1 MRKIRTVLLLCLLS
15 VFTLAGTACDQ
26 PQESSPSLVKVPFD
40 HAFECE
46 PGTFWLRD
54 VFLTAEIQTE
64 DQVYRSETAYLV
76 VRTEF
81 DFENYAL
88 KECGVTVYNYDSSDD
103 GSYYYINY
111 FRTDRGF
118 LSDEIGG
125 SEDLDLSLTQALSP
139 DLHLDGQ
146 PGPVRGTAWFCFRI
160 PAEIQ
165 DYLYEQAEKEA
176 GEMTWE
182 EQFNFGLYLDLNDVY
197 YQAPLTT
204 TQIGCRLDQIDVY
217 ETYPIQA

>member
-1 MRKIRTVLLLCLLS
+1 MRKTRAILLLCLLS
-15 VFTLAGTACDQ
+15 VFTLAGTACKPGPPGYLTFAYYGFNQ
-26 PQESSPSLVKVPFD
+26 PLTCDE
-40 HAFECE
+40 
-46 PGTFWLRD
+46 GTFCLKD
-54 VFLTAEIQTE
+54 IFLTEEIKAEEQN
-64 DQVYRSETAYLV
+64 YRSETIYLI
-76 VRTEF
+76 VRIEL
-81 DFENYAL
+81 DFHNFSL
-88 KECGVTVYNYDSSDD
+88 QECGVTIYNYVTESNEVR
-103 GSYYYINY
+103 YYPI
-111 FRTDRGF
+111 R
-118 LSDEIGG
+118 G

-146 PGPVRGTAWFCFRI
+146 PGPVQGTAWLCFHV

-204 TQIGCRLDQIDVY
+204 TQIGCRLDQIEIY
-217 ETYPIQA
+217 ETYPIEA

>member
-1 MRKIRTVLLLCLLS
+1 MRKIKILLLILS
-15 VFTLAGTACDQ
+15 LVFTAGAAACDQ

-103 GSYYYINY
+103 RSYYYINY

-118 LSDEIGG
+118 FVGRDRGKRG
-125 SEDLDLSLTQALSP
+125 SGSVP
-139 DLHLDGQ
+139 DAGAEPGSAPGRPARPRAGDGLVLLPY
-146 PGPVRGTAWFCFRI
+146 PG
-160 PAEIQ
+160 
-165 DYLYEQAEKEA
+165 
-176 GEMTWE
+176 
-182 EQFNFGLYLDLNDVY
+182 
-197 YQAPLTT
+197 
-204 TQIGCRLDQIDVY
+204 
-217 ETYPIQA
+217 